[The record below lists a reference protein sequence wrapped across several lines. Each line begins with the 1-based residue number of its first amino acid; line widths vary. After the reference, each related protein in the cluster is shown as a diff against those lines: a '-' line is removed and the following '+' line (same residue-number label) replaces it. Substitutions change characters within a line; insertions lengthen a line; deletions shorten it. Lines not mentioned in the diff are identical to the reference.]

1 MYSFCLCHIILLHPK
16 KHEADVTPL
25 SHGVFLINFEIV
37 APFCT
42 IYYGNK
48 CCYEENIQ
56 NYKNSNNSKE
66 IKRACDNFISEHYY

>member
-37 APFCT
+37 APFCKSF
-42 IYYGNK
+42 YGNK

-56 NYKNSNNSKE
+56 NYKNSKE
-66 IKRACDNFISEHYY
+66 IHV